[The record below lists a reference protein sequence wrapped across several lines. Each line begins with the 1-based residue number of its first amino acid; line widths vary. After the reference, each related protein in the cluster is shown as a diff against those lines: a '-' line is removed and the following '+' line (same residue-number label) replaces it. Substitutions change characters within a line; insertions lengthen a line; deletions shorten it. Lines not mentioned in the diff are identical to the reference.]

1 MSKFKEFLIKFLR
14 LFFYGTKDDIT
25 VMILNDDIVSDNRD
39 IYKDYFKD
47 DLLNRKYIALN
58 WTESFLKNGTS
69 KVIAVDASWGMG
81 KTYFATNWVKMLKH
95 DNWQVCYIDAFE
107 YDFTDDPFMIISH
120 SIIEMLKSNNNF
132 TELEDIA
139 NYLGI
144 LFRAFKSNAINAI
157 PSIADGGVMAL
168 TGAPNDKII
177 KSAVKKITDIVINTL
192 NKSSREDNGS
202 IHNPFS
208 SITEKDMTYNNIV
221 KAFKKLLEKKA
232 TLVAK
237 ETGKPLVIIID
248 ELDRCKPT
256 FAIEF
261 LEKLKHIF
269 DIDNL
274 VFVTFINHN
283 ELANAVKGM
292 YGESFDGE
300 KYLDKFFNLKLTFHK
315 IFDDISFYGQFIE
328 KHLKEK
334 FISDIYQIKNI
345 YKVKNMFFN
354 ADAAIG
360 ALNDVLRFFQELYRL
375 SLRDIENITEIL
387 KYMYF
392 IDEHDACNHVILRI
406 IYLYNNDFYNELK
419 QFNQVLLDIDDKYKT
434 FKKVASLS
442 EDNDKR
448 IQYGKACDVIM
459 DFMFVYDGVYG
470 VIDGEYSLGNVK
482 FSPIN
487 TPKHYMNNLIR
498 IIESISE

>member
-1 MSKFKEFLIKFLR
+1 MNEEIIQT
-14 LFFYGTKDDIT
+14 FFQ
-25 VMILNDDIVSDNRD
+25 
-39 IYKDYFKD
+39 D
-47 DLLNRKYIALN
+47 DLLNRKHIAQE

-69 KVIAVDASWGMG
+69 KVIAVDAEWGMG

-107 YDFTDDPFMIISH
+107 YDFTDDPFMVISH

-139 NYLGI
+139 NYLGT
-144 LFRAFKSNAINAI
+144 LFKAFKNNTIDVL
-157 PSIADGGVMAL
+157 PTIAEGGVLAL
-168 TGAPNDKII
+168 SNSPSNNPIINGLSKIASSVV
-177 KSAVKKITDIVINTL
+177 KVLRDSFKEANSAT
-192 NKSSREDNGS
+192 
-202 IHNPFS
+202 HNPFD
-208 SITEKDMTYNNIV
+208 SISEKNITYIDIV
-221 KAFKKLLEKKA
+221 KVFKILIAQKA
-232 TLVAK
+232 NIIAQ
-237 ETGKPLVIIID
+237 ETEKPLVIIVD

-269 DIDNL
+269 DVDNL

-300 KYLDKFFNLKLTFHK
+300 KYLDKFFNLKLTFPK

-334 FISDIYQIKNI
+334 IISDMFKIKNLS
-345 YKVKNMFFN
+345 KVKNVFFN

-419 QFNQVLLDIDDKYKT
+419 QFNQVLIDIHDKYGT
-434 FKKVASLS
+434 FKKVDSLS
-442 EDNDKR
+442 SDNDKKT
-448 IQYGKACDVIM
+448 QYGKACDMIM

-470 VIDGEYSLGNVK
+470 VIAGEYSLGNIK

>member
-1 MSKFKEFLIKFLR
+1 MSKIKVFLIKFLR

-25 VMILNDDIVSDNRD
+25 VMILNNDSDNKD

-47 DLLNRKYIALN
+47 DLLNRKHIAKE
-58 WTESFLKNGTS
+58 WTESFLQNGTS
-69 KVIAVDASWGMG
+69 KVIAVDAEWGMG

-95 DNWQVCYIDAFE
+95 DNWLVCYIDAFE
-107 YDFTDDPFMIISH
+107 YDFTDDPFMVISH
-120 SIIEMLKSNNNF
+120 RIIEMLKSNDNF
-132 TELEDIA
+132 TELENIA
-139 NYLGI
+139 NYLST
-144 LFRAFKSNAINAI
+144 LFRAFKNNTIDALPTIAEGGILASSGLLNINPIAKGLSKISRSVVKVLRDSFKESN
-157 PSIADGGVMAL
+157 
-168 TGAPNDKII
+168 
-177 KSAVKKITDIVINTL
+177 SATY
-192 NKSSREDNGS
+192 
-202 IHNPFS
+202 NPFD
-208 SITEKDMTYNNIV
+208 SINKKNIQYV
-221 KAFKKLLEKKA
+221 HIIKAFKILIAQKA
-232 TLVAK
+232 NIIVQ
-237 ETGKPLVIIID
+237 ETEKPLIVIVD

-283 ELANAVKGM
+283 ELSNAVKGM
-292 YGESFDGE
+292 YGESFDGK
-300 KYLDKFFNLKLTFHK
+300 KYLDKFFNLKLTFPK
-315 IFDDISFYGQFIE
+315 IFDDTLFYGQFIE

-334 FISDIYQIKNI
+334 IISDIYQIKNI
-345 YKVKNMFFN
+345 YKVKNMLFN

-360 ALNDVLRFFQELYRL
+360 ALNDVLRFFQELYQL
-375 SLRDIENITEIL
+375 TLRDIENITEIL

-419 QFNQVLLDIDDKYKT
+419 KFDDKLLIDIEDKYGT
-434 FKKVASLS
+434 FKTVASLS
-442 EDNDKR
+442 SDNDKR
-448 IQYGKACDVIM
+448 IQYGKACDMIM
-459 DFMFVYDGVYG
+459 DFMYVYDGVYTEF
-470 VIDGEYSLGNVK
+470 DEEASLGNIK
-482 FSPIN
+482 FSPLN